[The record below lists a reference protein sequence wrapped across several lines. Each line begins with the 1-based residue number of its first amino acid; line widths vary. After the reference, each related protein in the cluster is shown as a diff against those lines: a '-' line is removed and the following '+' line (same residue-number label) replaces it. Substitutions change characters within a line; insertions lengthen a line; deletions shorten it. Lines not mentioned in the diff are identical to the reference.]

1 MGANGQAV
9 LTLTN
14 IGPGVHSITAS
25 YGGDPAFL
33 PSGSNAVSVK
43 IDELRIL
50 RVGNNNTTILPGTTV
65 VYTLQVQPQVAT
77 AFLYNV
83 SFSASGLPAGA
94 TATFSPGT
102 LPAGGPMA
110 NITMTVKTA
119 ATALNEPP
127 PSPFDA
133 CRSPWGSCFHSW
145 ERKRYD
151 GGCDRFRRRWVRPC
165 LQRSPWPRLR
175 A

>member
-25 YGGDPAFL
+25 YGGDSAFL

-83 SFSASGLPAGA
+83 SFSASGLPAG
-94 TATFSPGT
+94 
-102 LPAGGPMA
+102 
-110 NITMTVKTA
+110 
-119 ATALNEPP
+119 EPR
-127 PSPFDA
+127 PF
-133 CRSPWGSCFHSW
+133 P
-145 ERKRYD
+145 
-151 GGCDRFRRRWVRPC
+151 RRRCPRPGK
-165 LQRSPWPRLR
+165 
-175 A
+175 